1 MPITYGTYKSAY
13 AVIIPCA
20 DTGVFSFCIRCFFIY
35 WTSEYI
41 IGTLYLSAVAVY
53 MEGKV
58 AFFIILERF
67 FIAEL
72 VNAFAYFAK
81 TVIMVFNCISVAVD
95 CFAYLSGGGIFIAF
109 FYAVGEARCGDSS
122 PSVCMVRYFF
132 MVSVNN
138 SYDLPSCVVFILL
151 ECSFCFLSYDV
162 SAADFF

>member
-1 MPITYGTYKSAY
+1 MPVTYGTYKSTY
-13 AVIIPCA
+13 AVIIPRA
-20 DTGVFSFCIRCFFIY
+20 DTGVFSFCIGCFFIY
-35 WTSEYI
+35 WTAKYI
-41 IGTLYLSAVAVY
+41 ISTLYLSTITVY
-53 MEGKV
+53 MKGKV

-81 TVIMVFNCISVAVD
+81 AVIMVFYCVSVSVD

-109 FYAVGEARCGDSS
+109 FYAVRKACCCDSS

-151 ECSFCFLSYDV
+151 ECSFGFLSYDI